1 MKTTTIIRSLG
12 LFIAFSA
19 IGSSAFAQ
27 SVIISPMGGEEITA
41 GSIRTVSWNPKLIT
55 GMLTLSLWDG
65 ERAKW
70 SNVFTNVPSEEGKIS
85 WAVPSN
91 LQGKKFRVKLST
103 KGTVSGSALS
113 RTFFTIVPPAAKV
126 ETQVAGVSSPIVC
139 TVHPNPASSIAHICV
154 EDLPGGVS
162 ATVEIVNELGN
173 VVTTLYNATP
183 EAEFGLC
190 LTLDCSNLPSGI
202 YYAHIMNDNMGQA
215 VKLSVA
221 H

>member
-1 MKTTTIIRSLG
+1 MKTTSIIHSLG
-12 LFIAFSA
+12 LFIALSA

-27 SVIISPMGGEEITA
+27 SVITSPMGGEEFIA
-41 GSIRTVSWNPKLIT
+41 GSTRTVSWNPKLVT

-65 ERAKW
+65 EHSKW
-70 SNVFTNVPSEEGKIS
+70 SNVFSNVPAEEGEIT

-103 KGTVSGSALS
+103 TGTVSGSMLS
-113 RTFFTIVPPAAKV
+113 RTFFSIVPPPAKV
-126 ETQVAGVSSPIVC
+126 ETSVPGVTSPIAC
-139 TVHPNPASSIAHICV
+139 TVHPNPASSQTRICI
-154 EDLPGGVS
+154 EDLPEGVP

-183 EAEFGLC
+183 DAELGLC
-190 LTLDCSNLPSGI
+190 LTLDCTKLPSGI